1 MCVSVC
7 VELVNWLPRSIF
19 MEKNGGK
26 IENSGR
32 SEKRW
37 KTRRCSGNDYLLKR
51 KTRMERWMLYVGER
65 EEREGGEEMVGKFV
79 KTRRKEF
86 VGRIKMGKGKGSS

>member
-1 MCVSVC
+1 
-7 VELVNWLPRSIF
+7 

-26 IENSGR
+26 IGNSGR

-51 KTRMERWMLYVGER
+51 KTRMEGWMLCVGER
-65 EEREGGEEMVGKFV
+65 ERGERNGRKIRKNAAKRIRGKGEDGKGREGIELK
-79 KTRRKEF
+79 
-86 VGRIKMGKGKGSS
+86 

>member
-51 KTRMERWMLYVGER
+51 KIRMERWMLYVGER
-65 EEREGGEEMVGKFV
+65 EEREGGKKWSEN
-79 KTRRKEF
+79 
-86 VGRIKMGKGKGSS
+86 S

>member
-1 MCVSVC
+1 
-7 VELVNWLPRSIF
+7 

-26 IENSGR
+26 IGNSGR

-51 KTRMERWMLYVGER
+51 KTRMEGWMLCVGER
-65 EEREGGEEMVGKFV
+65 ERGERNGRKIR
-79 KTRRKEF
+79 KNARRKEF
-86 VGRIKMGKGKGSS
+86 VGRVKMGREGKGSS